1 MGSSLNR
8 FEGKIIDYKG
18 YLDENNESKEVLRVL
33 NEDTGEWEEWVDL
46 SEYGVMPAS
55 AYSIKLEKGQ
65 NNILLRYLDAN
76 QKEQTVELYERLEES
91 QMAEETIW
99 MPQYQVRYPAQ
110 AEVTDALWNWLVE
123 YGCLEP
129 YQKIQQY
136 YEEYQAAH
144 PAYNQGELYCYPGK
158 VATLSSGGGDQVII
172 RQNNMEYSYTGPAV
186 YSKEEL
192 PQGLENIYRYASYQY
207 GDYSLSKNLEK
218 IDLEGC
224 SRTEAADYCN
234 GIMKQYGYEF
244 ASVDVYTIT
253 YEHIQEIVN
262 DPRYKEWCFAP
273 GYDPVNQTGGEWR
286 EGDDAY
292 LIVYRDLSWNDQPIQ
307 VSEYASNNY
316 AIYSP
321 RYGLVWMTIQY
332 PPEYLGE
339 TQCAIISNEEA
350 LKEAEIKFKKNFADV
365 EAQVI
370 SSKVIYSLESDDRR
384 KIAYDYADEWQ
395 GTFSPYWKV
404 TFSMAS
410 MFSDVNVENA
420 EQPQPVVDILVP
432 AVQ

>member
-1 MGSSLNR
+1 MNT
-8 FEGKIIDYKG
+8 FIVEAENYKT
-18 YLDENNESKEVLRVL
+18 LQTENVN
-33 NEDTGEWEEWVDL
+33 L
-46 SEYGVMPAS
+46 SEYGITPDSV
-55 AYSIKLEKGQ
+55 YSIKFEKGQ
-65 NNILLRYLDAN
+65 DDTL
-76 QKEQTVELYERLEES
+76 
-91 QMAEETIW
+91 
-99 MPQYQVRYPAQ
+99 MPQYQVRYPAHE
-110 AEVTDALWNWLVE
+110 EVTDELWNWLEE

-129 YQKIQQY
+129 YQKVQQY
-136 YEEYQAAH
+136 YEDYQAMY

-158 VATLSSGGGDQVII
+158 VAYLSYYGDEIVII
-172 RQNNMEYSYTGPAV
+172 QNNMEFSYSGPAI

-192 PQGLENIYRYASYQY
+192 PQELKNIDRYASYQY

-224 SRTEAADYCN
+224 SRAEAADYCN
-234 GIMKQYGYEF
+234 AIMEQYGYEF

-292 LIVYRDLSWNDQPIQ
+292 LIVYRDLSWNNQPVQ
-307 VSEYASNNY
+307 VSEYASCNY

-321 RYGLVWMTIQY
+321 RYGLIDMLIQY
-332 PPEYLGE
+332 PPEYIGE
-339 TQCAIISNEEA
+339 TQCTIISEEEA
-350 LKEAEIKFKKNFADV
+350 LKKAKIKFKKDFEDA
-365 EAQVI
+365 ETMQVI
-370 SSKVIYSLESDDRR
+370 SSEVVYSLDSDSGTNT
-384 KIAYDYADEWQ
+384 AYEYGDERE

-410 MFSDVNVENA
+410 MFLDVSDKSA
-420 EQPQPVVDILVP
+420 EQKQPVVDILVP
-432 AVQ
+432 AIK